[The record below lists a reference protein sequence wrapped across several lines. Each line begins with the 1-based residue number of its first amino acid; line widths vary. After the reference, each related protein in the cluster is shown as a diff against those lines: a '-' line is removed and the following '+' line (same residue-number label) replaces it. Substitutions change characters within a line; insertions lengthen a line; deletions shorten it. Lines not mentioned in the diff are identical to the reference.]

1 MSSPRRSIRGMSRG
15 RGRGSRG
22 RGSRGRG
29 SRGRGSRGR
38 GRGGY
43 VVYRPRSPTL
53 AQIRARTVGTLP
65 RSRPR
70 SPRMESR
77 GMPSSLSQV
86 SGWGPRADIAAEFP
100 LPLRFSQLPHFRM
113 SPLRKRRS
121 KSRSKSGSKSG
132 SPKPL
137 RFDELSHF
145 KMSPSLS
152 RRLHKRHT
160 Y

>member
-29 SRGRGSRGR
+29 RGGRGR

-121 KSRSKSGSKSG
+121 KSRSKSR